1 MQPTSPRRVN
11 GLAANGGNMANV
23 PHWLRRMLG
32 GWCLVIATTQAA
44 SAQPSTPLTE
54 LDASTVAAEENL
66 RTGEH
71 QIAESRYRSALE
83 QGWMI
88 LGRIDASSGRWAD
101 ARRAFERASAATV
114 DNRSA
119 LQSLASVLLQ
129 TGDTSEALAL
139 LTRMASASPRDIE
152 IRLTLAE
159 ALVAAGR
166 KDEAAQELDEVRN
179 VAPQDAE
186 STFALATGYLRIGNT
201 DRADALFARVEEERP
216 QAETFVL
223 VGRLYRDFKDY
234 SRARTALQ
242 RALAIDPRVRRAHY
256 YLATVALMEEGVV
269 RLDPAIAE
277 FRQELKVAPNDPS
290 TIVRLGMALVE
301 ARRNDEALPLLERAV
316 KTAPDAPEPWTYL
329 GRCQFALNRP
339 ADAVVSL
346 RRALDLA
353 TASSSTRNGSDNE
366 RLRMIHYQLG
376 TALRATGAARDAE
389 QAFAEAERLSA
400 KHAVGD
406 RERLAQYL
414 GQAETEGDS
423 GRGGMV
429 MLDVAAYANL
439 SPKDRDAVERRVR
452 TTLARAYL
460 NLGILQAQ
468 ASRFSRAAELF
479 EVGVEL
485 DPAFPQLQY
494 SLGVAY
500 FNAQQY
506 DKAAP
511 ALSRA
516 LEQQSNADIA
526 RMLAL
531 ASFQIDDYARAADLL
546 RKDPKLPA
554 DPALQYTYGVALV
567 RSGRADEAERI
578 FSRVL
583 TQNPDVPEL
592 NVVLGQAHA
601 AQGDYDAAIASFK
614 RALAIKPDVVDAN
627 AALGT
632 IYLRQGNL
640 EAAGAALRAEL
651 AAHPD
656 DVRARN
662 ALATALDLEGK
673 RDEALKELRIILARR
688 PNYADA
694 RYLLGKVLLASGA
707 AAEAA
712 DHLERAAQLAPG
724 DPNIHYQLAQAYQRL
739 GKSDLAAKEF
749 EAYQQLKAKSRGGIQ

>member
-1 MQPTSPRRVN
+1 M
-11 GLAANGGNMANV
+11 AANGGNMANV
-23 PHWLRRMLG
+23 ARWLVRMLG
-32 GWCLVIATTQAA
+32 GACLAIAVTQVA
-44 SAQPSTPLTE
+44 SARQSTPLTE
-54 LDASTVAAEENL
+54 LDALTAAAEDNL
-66 RTGEH
+66 RNGEH
-71 QIAESRYRSALE
+71 QIAESRYRTALE
-83 QGWMI
+83 QGWTI
-88 LGRIDASSGRWAD
+88 LGRIDASTGRWTD
-101 ARRAFERASAATV
+101 ARRAFERASSATV

-119 LQSLASVLLQ
+119 LQSLANVLLQ

-139 LTRMASASPRDIE
+139 LTRMASASPRDID

-179 VAPQDAE
+179 VGPEDAE
-186 STFALATGYLRIGNT
+186 STFALATGYLRIGKT
-201 DRADALFARVEEERP
+201 DQADALFARVEKARP

-223 VGRLYRDFKDY
+223 VGRIYRDFKDY

-242 RALAIDPRVRRAHY
+242 RALAIDPRIRRAHY
-256 YLATVALMEEGVV
+256 YLATIALLEEGVV
-269 RLDPAIAE
+269 RLDQAIAE
-277 FRQELKVAPNDPS
+277 FRQELTVAPNDPS
-290 TIVRLGMALVE
+290 TIIRLGMALVE

-353 TASSSTRNGSDNE
+353 ASRSSPTDSDSE

-376 TALRATGAARDAE
+376 TALRATGAAREAE

-400 KHAVGD
+400 KRAIDD

-414 GQAETEGDS
+414 GQTETDGDNS
-423 GRGGMV
+423 RQRLIT
-429 MLDVAAYANL
+429 LDVAPYADL
-439 SPKDRDAVERRVR
+439 SAKQRDAVEGRVR
-452 TTLARAYL
+452 SSLARAYL

-468 ASRFSRAAELF
+468 ASHFSRAAEFF

-485 DPAFPQLQY
+485 DPRFPQLQY

-506 DKAAP
+506 DKAVP

-516 LEQQSNADIA
+516 LADEPSADTA

-531 ASFQIDDYARAADLL
+531 ASFQVDDYTRAAEILS
-546 RKDPKLPA
+546 KDPKLPA

-567 RSGRADEAERI
+567 RSGRADAAERI

-614 RALAIKPDVVDAN
+614 RALAIKPDVADAN

-632 IYLRQGNL
+632 IFLRQGNL
-640 EAAGAALRAEL
+640 DAAAAALRAEL

-662 ALATALDLEGK
+662 TLATALDLQGN
-673 RDEALKELRIILARR
+673 RDDALKELRTILARR

-694 RYLLGKVLLASGA
+694 RYLLGKVLLAGGA

-712 DHLERAAQLAPG
+712 DHLERAAQLAPA

-739 GKSDLAAKEF
+739 GKSDLAAKEL
-749 EAYQQLKAKSRGGIQ
+749 ATYQQLKAKSRGGAQ